1 MMMKK
6 ISQKTVRTL
15 KVASVIGV
23 LLVLSI
29 TFTVYAEVSDFALY
43 WWSVD
48 GGGESSQGGNYTL
61 IGTIGQS
68 DAGAMSAGDY
78 TLHGGFWPGGALLE
92 QVKLYLPLVMR

>member
-29 TFTVYAEVSDFALY
+29 TFTVYAEVAEFVIN
-43 WWSVD
+43 WWTVD
-48 GGGESSQGGNYTL
+48 GGGDSSQGGDYTL
-61 IGTIGQS
+61 YGTIGQS
-68 DAGAMSAGDY
+68 DAGAMSGGGY

>member
-1 MMMKK
+1 MKK
-6 ISQKTVRTL
+6 ISQKTVRTI

-29 TFTVYAEVSDFALY
+29 TLTVYAEGSDFVIK
-43 WWSVD
+43 WWSAD
-48 GGGESSQGGNYTL
+48 GGGDSSQGGNYTL
-61 IGTIGQS
+61 IGTSGQS
-68 DAGAMSAGDY
+68 DAGEMSGGGY